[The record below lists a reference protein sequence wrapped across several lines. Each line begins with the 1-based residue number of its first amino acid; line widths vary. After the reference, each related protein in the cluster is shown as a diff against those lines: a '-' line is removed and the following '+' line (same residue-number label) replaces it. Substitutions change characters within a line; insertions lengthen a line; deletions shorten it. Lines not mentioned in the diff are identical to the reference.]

1 MSTRY
6 ALCAPATVA
15 GMISAER
22 GALASHASEMPAIG
36 PHGLLTYRGRSIC
49 LSERNAL
56 LAGVFIYHFNSELTD
71 LELLDRVWPEGATQ
85 WTVRLCLR
93 RLDRRVG
100 RVGRVGLRIVPV
112 GEHAHAMRSA
122 EEL

>member
-6 ALCAPATVA
+6 ALDAAEKVG
-15 GMISAER
+15 GMIAAER
-22 GALASHASEMPAIG
+22 SELALHAPEMPTIG
-36 PHGLLTYRGRSIC
+36 PHGLLTYRGRSVC

-56 LAGVFIYHFNSELTD
+56 LAGVFIYRFNSELTD
-71 LELLDRVWPEGATQ
+71 LELLDRMWPEGATH

-100 RVGRVGLRIVPV
+100 RVGRVGLEIVEV
-112 GEHAHAMRSA
+112 GEHAHAMRSVDDR
-122 EEL
+122 

>member
-6 ALCAPATVA
+6 AFDAAEQVGGTIA
-15 GMISAER
+15 AER
-22 GALASHASEMPAIG
+22 NLLASCASEMPAIG

-49 LSERNAL
+49 LSERNSL

-100 RVGRVGLRIVPV
+100 RVGLRIVPV
-112 GEHAHAMRSA
+112 GEHTHAMRSA
-122 EEL
+122 DEL